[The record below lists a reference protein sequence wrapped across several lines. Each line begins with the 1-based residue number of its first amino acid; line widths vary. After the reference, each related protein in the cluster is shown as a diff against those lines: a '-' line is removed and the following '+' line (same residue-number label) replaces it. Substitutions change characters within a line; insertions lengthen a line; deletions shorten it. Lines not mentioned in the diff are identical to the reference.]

1 MGSDSNDL
9 LSSQYKAV
17 YTHRRCLPVLLKKT
31 GLCQVLFACNHHK
44 IVFHHHYHI
53 NNNQHISSIHG
64 ILQARILE
72 WVALPSSSRSFQ
84 PRDGTTSLMSPALAG
99 RFFII
104 SATGARLDRGKEA
117 QNVGEIIEK
126 SRGAMGLPRCLSSKE
141 SIYQCRRHRR

>member
-53 NNNQHISSIHG
+53 NNNQHIYSTSHS
-64 ILQARILE
+64 ARHCAI
-72 WVALPSSSRSFQ
+72 
-84 PRDGTTSLMSPALAG
+84 TNINSLNLHL
-99 RFFII
+99 
-104 SATGARLDRGKEA
+104 TLYDRYYYPHFTDKKMEA
-117 QNVGEIIEK
+117 
-126 SRGAMGLPRCLSSKE
+126 
-141 SIYQCRRHRR
+141 